1 MSSLPSF
8 DTENEPKISRSVEKF
23 FKDYKV
29 MELLRRCGLRKSKG
43 IPLWSILSYIFSN
56 VFPDR
61 SMYMQQKSG
70 KCTAGFS
77 KNTYYRFMQNPHIN
91 WLRFTILLAERIV
104 NGHLKDLTSDQRADC
119 FVFDDSLYSRTGYKK
134 TELAA
139 KVFDHVSMTYK
150 KGFRMM
156 TMGWTDGSSF
166 VPIAS
171 SLLSS
176 KNDQNVIGTTKKI
189 DKRTIAAKR
198 RIMAQSKGTD
208 VVIQLL
214 DQALKAGL
222 TAKYVMFDTWF
233 SNPHQIVQISQRGLN
248 VIAMV
253 KKSSKI
259 TYEFEGKRM
268 NVKQIFNACKKRR
281 GRSRYLLSVPVKVG
295 DPAKDGAQIDARIV
309 CVRNRSNRKDW
320 IALICTDMTI
330 DENEIIRIYG
340 KRWDIEV
347 FEVFFKTCKSFLKLG
362 TEYHGLSYD
371 ALTAHT
377 AFVFLR
383 YMFMSVEKRDDEDDR
398 TIGEL
403 FYCMVDELADIT
415 FNHSLQILVEAHVRE
430 CERDLP
436 TDRRADGKV
445 HQRFHFTPPEVHARG
460 YIAITSSLIEYL
472 LAKLLSFQGFI
483 VLFGMGSLNIN

>member
-1 MSSLPSF
+1 
-8 DTENEPKISRSVEKF
+8 
-23 FKDYKV
+23 
-29 MELLRRCGLRKSKG
+29 
-43 IPLWSILSYIFSN
+43 LWSVLSYIFSN
-56 VFPDR
+56 VFRDR

-70 KCTAGFS
+70 KCTSGFS

-91 WLRFTILLAERIV
+91 WLRFTILLAEKII
-104 NGHLKDLTSDQRADC
+104 NEHLKDLTSDQRADC

-189 DKRTIAAKR
+189 DKRTIASKR

-347 FEVFFKTCKSFLKLG
+347 FFKTCKSFLKLG

-398 TIGEL
+398 TMGEL
-403 FYCMVDELADIT
+403 FYCMIDELAD
-415 FNHSLQILVEAHVRE
+415 
-430 CERDLP
+430 
-436 TDRRADGKV
+436 
-445 HQRFHFTPPEVHARG
+445 
-460 YIAITSSLIEYL
+460 
-472 LAKLLSFQGFI
+472 
-483 VLFGMGSLNIN
+483 

>member
-1 MSSLPSF
+1 M
-8 DTENEPKISRSVEKF
+8 
-23 FKDYKV
+23 
-29 MELLRRCGLRKSKG
+29 
-43 IPLWSILSYIFSN
+43 
-56 VFPDR
+56 
-61 SMYMQQKSG
+61 
-70 KCTAGFS
+70 
-77 KNTYYRFMQNPHIN
+77 
-91 WLRFTILLAERIV
+91 
-104 NGHLKDLTSDQRADC
+104 
-119 FVFDDSLYSRTGYKK
+119 
-134 TELAA
+134 
-139 KVFDHVSMTYK
+139 
-150 KGFRMM
+150 
-156 TMGWTDGSSF
+156 
-166 VPIAS
+166 
-171 SLLSS
+171 SS

-222 TAKYVMFDTWF
+222 TAEYVMFDTWF
-233 SNPHQIVQISQRGLN
+233 SNPHQIVQISQRSLN

-259 TYEFEGKRM
+259 TYEFEEKRM

-281 GRSRYLLSVPVKVG
+281 GRSRYLLFVPVKVG

-347 FEVFFKTCKSFLKLG
+347 FFKTCKSFLKLG

-403 FYCMVDELADIT
+403 FSTLSQVLST
-415 FNHSLQILVEAHVRE
+415 IL
-430 CERDLP
+430 
-436 TDRRADGKV
+436 GN
-445 HQRFHFTPPEVHARG
+445 
-460 YIAITSSLIEYL
+460 
-472 LAKLLSFQGFI
+472 FI
-483 VLFGMGSLNIN
+483 LK

>member
-1 MSSLPSF
+1 MLLCPNRF
-8 DTENEPKISRSVEKF
+8 ITLVLKERSECHR
-23 FKDYKV
+23 D
-29 MELLRRCGLRKSKG
+29 
-43 IPLWSILSYIFSN
+43 
-56 VFPDR
+56 D
-61 SMYMQQKSG
+61 Q
-70 KCTAGFS
+70 
-77 KNTYYRFMQNPHIN
+77 
-91 WLRFTILLAERIV
+91 
-104 NGHLKDLTSDQRADC
+104 DQR
-119 FVFDDSLYSRTGYKK
+119 G
-134 TELAA
+134 
-139 KVFDHVSMTYK
+139 
-150 KGFRMM
+150 
-156 TMGWTDGSSF
+156 
-166 VPIAS
+166 P
-171 SLLSS
+171 
-176 KNDQNVIGTTKKI
+176 
-189 DKRTIAAKR
+189 
-198 RIMAQSKGTD
+198 D

-248 VIAMV
+248 VVAMV

-259 TYEFEGKRM
+259 TYEFEEKRM

-281 GRSRYLLSVPVKVG
+281 DRSRYLLSVPVKVG

-347 FEVFFKTCKSFLKLG
+347 FFKTCKSFLKLG

-403 FYCMVDELADIT
+403 FSTLSQVLST
-415 FNHSLQILVEAHVRE
+415 IL
-430 CERDLP
+430 
-436 TDRRADGKV
+436 GN
-445 HQRFHFTPPEVHARG
+445 
-460 YIAITSSLIEYL
+460 
-472 LAKLLSFQGFI
+472 FI
-483 VLFGMGSLNIN
+483 LK

>member
-1 MSSLPSF
+1 MGSASPKESHFGRSFHTSSVMCF
-8 DTENEPKISRSVEKF
+8 ETEACTCNRSLASVLLASPKTPTIDSCRTHIS
-23 FKDYKV
+23 
-29 MELLRRCGLRKSKG
+29 
-43 IPLWSILSYIFSN
+43 
-56 VFPDR
+56 
-61 SMYMQQKSG
+61 
-70 KCTAGFS
+70 TGF
-77 KNTYYRFMQNPHIN
+77 N

-259 TYEFEGKRM
+259 TYEFEEKRM

-347 FEVFFKTCKSFLKLG
+347 FFKTCKSFLKLG

-371 ALTAHT
+371 ALPIQLSSFCATCSCQ
-377 AFVFLR
+377 LR
-383 YMFMSVEKRDDEDDR
+383 SEMMKM
-398 TIGEL
+398 IG
-403 FYCMVDELADIT
+403 
-415 FNHSLQILVEAHVRE
+415 Q
-430 CERDLP
+430 
-436 TDRRADGKV
+436 
-445 HQRFHFTPPEVHARG
+445 
-460 YIAITSSLIEYL
+460 
-472 LAKLLSFQGFI
+472 
-483 VLFGMGSLNIN
+483 

>member
-1 MSSLPSF
+1 
-8 DTENEPKISRSVEKF
+8 
-23 FKDYKV
+23 
-29 MELLRRCGLRKSKG
+29 
-43 IPLWSILSYIFSN
+43 
-56 VFPDR
+56 
-61 SMYMQQKSG
+61 
-70 KCTAGFS
+70 
-77 KNTYYRFMQNPHIN
+77 N
-91 WLRFTILLAERIV
+91 WLRLTILLAERIV

-156 TMGWTDGSSF
+156 IMDWTDGSSF

-198 RIMAQSKGTD
+198 WPNQRGPM

-259 TYEFEGKRM
+259 TYEFEGK
-268 NVKQIFNACKKRR
+268 
-281 GRSRYLLSVPVKVG
+281 
-295 DPAKDGAQIDARIV
+295 
-309 CVRNRSNRKDW
+309 
-320 IALICTDMTI
+320 
-330 DENEIIRIYG
+330 
-340 KRWDIEV
+340 
-347 FEVFFKTCKSFLKLG
+347 
-362 TEYHGLSYD
+362 
-371 ALTAHT
+371 
-377 AFVFLR
+377 
-383 YMFMSVEKRDDEDDR
+383 
-398 TIGEL
+398 
-403 FYCMVDELADIT
+403 
-415 FNHSLQILVEAHVRE
+415 
-430 CERDLP
+430 
-436 TDRRADGKV
+436 
-445 HQRFHFTPPEVHARG
+445 
-460 YIAITSSLIEYL
+460 
-472 LAKLLSFQGFI
+472 
-483 VLFGMGSLNIN
+483 